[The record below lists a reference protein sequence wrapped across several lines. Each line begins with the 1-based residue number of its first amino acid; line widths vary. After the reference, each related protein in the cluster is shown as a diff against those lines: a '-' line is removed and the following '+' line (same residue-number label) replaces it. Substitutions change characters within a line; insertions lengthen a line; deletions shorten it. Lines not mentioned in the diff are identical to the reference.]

1 MSRHHTLAE
10 IKEALV
16 TYHGGVYLVAES
28 LGIWPQAIYARIK
41 KSPELQQL
49 LDLYDGRR
57 TDVAELKLE
66 QAIGN
71 GEPWAVQFQ
80 LKTKGRSRGYVERQE
95 IETHGHIKLEVE
107 PKAGP
112 ELQRAIQ
119 RNLDI
124 LAAGG
129 PKSLFGP
136 NDTPPP
142 GFGSPH

>member
-41 KSPELQQL
+41 KSPEFQQL

-95 IETHGHIKLEVE
+95 VETHGHIKLEVE

-142 GFGSPH
+142 GFRSPH